1 MSHRKYEAPRHGSL
15 GFLPRKRAARHRGK
29 VKSFPKTKFRM
40 TPKKPVHLTAV
51 MGYKAGMTHVVRDLD
66 RPGSKM
72 HKREV
77 VEAVTIVETP
87 PMIVIGVVGYVE
99 TPRGLRTLTTV
110 WASHLSDE
118 IKRRFYKNWYRSKKK
133 AFTRYAKKHAEDG
146 GKSVARELER
156 IRKYCTVVRV
166 LAHTQIRKTG
176 LSQKKA
182 HLMEIQVNGG
192 SIADKVGFAHGL
204 FEKPIEVG
212 SVFEQDENVDI
223 IAVTKGHGFE
233 GVTHR
238 WGTKKLPRKTHKGL
252 RKVACIGAWHPSK
265 VMFSVARAGQSIRL
279 PPPYRAEQEI
289 YRIGAAGDEGNA
301 STESDITKK
310 VITPM
315 GGFPHYGI
323 VKNDFLMLKGSI
335 PGTKKRVITIRKSLM
350 VHTSRR
356 DLEKVTLKF
365 IDTSSKFG
373 HGSFQT
379 FEEKAAFLGTLKQ
392 KA

>member
-1 MSHRKYEAPRHGSL
+1 
-15 GFLPRKRAARHRGK
+15 
-29 VKSFPKTKFRM
+29 
-40 TPKKPVHLTAV
+40 
-51 MGYKAGMTHVVRDLD
+51 
-66 RPGSKM
+66 M

-77 VEAVTIVETP
+77 VEAVTVVETP
-87 PMIVIGVVGYVE
+87 PMVVVGVVGYVE

-118 IKRRFYKNWYRSKKK
+118 LKRRFYKNWYRSKKK
-133 AFTRYAKKHAEDG
+133 AFTRYAKKHAEEG
-146 GKSVARELER
+146 GKSITRELER

-176 LSQKKA
+176 LKQKKA

-192 SIADKVGFAHGL
+192 SVTDKVEFAQGL
-204 FEKPIEVG
+204 FEKSVEVG
-212 SVFEQDENVDI
+212 SVFEQDECVDI

-265 VMFSVARAGQSIRL
+265 VMFSVARAGQSMSAPL
-279 PPPYRAEQEI
+279 PSQSYFADELTDGYHHRTEINKKI
-289 YRIGAAGDEGNA
+289 YRIGRGSDDSNA
-301 STESDITKK
+301 STEADATKK
-310 VITPM
+310 AITPM

-323 VKNDFLMLKGSI
+323 VKNDFLLLKGSI

-350 VHTSRR
+350 VHTSRK
-356 DLEKVTLKF
+356 DLEKVDLKF

-373 HGSFQT
+373 VSACCIYCWYFLASLTLLSARGFPNFRRKSCIPRNAQGACIIHVHLSY
-379 FEEKAAFLGTLKQ
+379 ALGTLY
-392 KA
+392 ASSIMTIGVN

>member
-1 MSHRKYEAPRHGSL
+1 
-15 GFLPRKRAARHRGK
+15 
-29 VKSFPKTKFRM
+29 
-40 TPKKPVHLTAV
+40 

-66 RPGSKM
+66 RPGSKF

-77 VEAVTIVETP
+77 VEAVSVVETP
-87 PMIVIGVVGYVE
+87 PLIVVGVVGYVE

-110 WASHLSDE
+110 WASHLSNE
-118 IKRRFYKNWYRSKKK
+118 LKRRFYKNWYRAKKK
-133 AFTRYAKKHAEDG
+133 AFTRYAKRHAEDN
-146 GKSVARELER
+146 KSLERELER

-166 LAHTQIRKTG
+166 LAHTQISKTG
-176 LSQKKA
+176 LAQKKA

-192 SIADKVGFAHGL
+192 SIADKVAFAERL
-204 FEKPIEVG
+204 FEKPVEVS
-212 SVFEQDENVDI
+212 SVFEQDEVIDV

-265 VMFSVARAGQSIRL
+265 VMYSVARAGQNGYHHRTEL
-279 PPPYRAEQEI
+279 NKKI
-289 YRIGAAGDEGNA
+289 YRIGSGEDEANA

-310 VITPM
+310 KITPL

-323 VKNDFLMLKGSI
+323 VKNDFVLLKGSI
-335 PGTKKRVITIRKSLM
+335 PGTKKRVITLRKSLM

-356 DLEKVTLKF
+356 DLEKVQLKF

-373 HGSFQT
+373 HGAFQT
-379 FEEKAAFLGTLKQ
+379 IEEKNAFLGTLKA
-392 KA
+392 KD